1 MRPKGVLSLP
11 RLFRKALGATVVL
24 WSLLPSAYGQEP
36 LAGGEVAEPELT
48 IGCLY
53 PLTGPM
59 GFFGRDADV
68 AIGMALDQLQHLN
81 QQYINAGEPKLY
93 PRLKVLL
100 EDSKGKRHRSATLAR
115 QLVEEQG
122 ADILCGVVYSSI
134 ALEISAY
141 AEQQKMLFIGAG
153 HSSSRLTQAPVN
165 PWYFR
170 VNNDSR
176 QSMRAGARYLKE
188 MKSEQPWTTL
198 AYVGPDYDYGHRAL
212 EDLLEGL
219 EDLEVPF
226 EISGEYYPKL
236 SEPDYSTYIQALLS
250 SPPDI
255 VICNFFGDDF
265 ANFVRQAHLQGLLE
279 VSRLANF
286 DTGGGYSI
294 IAALGNDLPP
304 GVILSGHHHNNWPDT
319 PRNREFVAEFYRRSG
334 RYPNFMAESA
344 YAAILAVAEAWRQA
358 EKTDAEG
365 MRLALEGLKLSLPED
380 PPGFQSW
387 IDPIS
392 HQIMQ
397 VTAIGESL
405 PNEDYPPA
413 KRMLGNWKIYMPE
426 IHPLTP

>member
-1 MRPKGVLSLP
+1 MKPEGVWNLTRLSAA
-11 RLFRKALGATVVL
+11 ALGIAMGF
-24 WSLLPSAYGQEP
+24 WPSLASAAGQEP
-36 LAGGEVAEPELT
+36 LTGASPTEAELRV
-48 IGCLY
+48 GCIY

-68 AIGMALDQLQHLN
+68 GIGMALDRLQQLNHQLTE
-81 QQYINAGEPKLY
+81 AGESKLY
-93 PRLKVLL
+93 PRLEVLL

-122 ADILCGVVYSSI
+122 VSVLCGVVYSSI

-141 AEQQKMLFIGAG
+141 AQQQEMLFIGAG
-153 HSSSRLTQAPVN
+153 HSSSRLTQEPVN

-198 AYVGPDYDYGHRAL
+198 AYVGPDYDYGHQAL

-219 EDLEVPF
+219 EDLNVSF
-226 EISGEYYPKL
+226 EISGEYYPKP
-236 SEPDYSTYIQALLS
+236 SEPDFSAYIEALLI

-255 VICNFFGDDF
+255 VISNFFGDDF

-286 DTGGGYSI
+286 DTGGGYDV

-304 GVILSGHHHNNWPDT
+304 GVILSGHHHINWPDT
-319 PRNREFVAEFYRRSG
+319 ARNREFVAEFHRRSG
-334 RYPNFMAESA
+334 RYPSFMAESA
-344 YAAILAVAEAWRQA
+344 YAAIFAVAEAWRQA
-358 EKTDAEG
+358 ETTDAEG
-365 MRLALEGLKLSLPED
+365 MRRTLEGLKLPLPED

-387 IDPIS
+387 IDPVS

-397 VTAIGESL
+397 VTAIGESE
-405 PNEDYPPA
+405 PNENYPPA
-413 KRMLGNWKIYMPE
+413 KRMLGNWKIYLPE
-426 IHPLTP
+426 IQP